1 MKRTR
6 KRCLFVFSE
15 ILEKQVRPVVL
26 TMSRLNRTVEKGG
39 VICE

>member
-6 KRCLFVFSE
+6 KRCLFVFNGV
-15 ILEKQVRPVVL
+15 LKNQVRSVIL
-26 TMSRLNRTVEKGG
+26 TKSRLNRNVEKGG